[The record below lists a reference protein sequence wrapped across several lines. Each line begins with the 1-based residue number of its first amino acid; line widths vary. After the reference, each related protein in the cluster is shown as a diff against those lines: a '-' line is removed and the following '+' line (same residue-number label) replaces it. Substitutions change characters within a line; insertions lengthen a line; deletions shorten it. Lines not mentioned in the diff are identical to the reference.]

1 MAIAAGDQTVVRF
14 GPFKL
19 AVSERLL
26 TKDGVT
32 VDLGARALD
41 ILIALVTSPN
51 EIVRK
56 KDLMAMVWPDA
67 VVEEVTLRFHMAGLR
82 KALGDGLDGARYI
95 TTIAGRGYCFVAPTV
110 GTPSNRGES
119 PAADAFPHANL
130 PPQLARMVGR
140 DVDVMKLG
148 AQLTDSRLITIVGPG
163 GVGKSTLAIAA
174 AHQAADTFAGHVLF
188 VDLGVVADPSL
199 VATTIAA
206 MLGLPVQAED
216 ATPEIMR
223 FVRDK
228 RVLFI
233 LDTCEHL
240 VETVANIASSILEA
254 APKVHI
260 IATSREALRIE
271 SERVYRLDALA
282 YPPEAVELASTA
294 VQEYPAS
301 QLFIERAI
309 ASGAQLDGNEAEAA
323 IVCEICR
330 KLDGVALAIEL
341 TARRVQAYGLE
352 QTAALLDQRLTHLW
366 QGLRTA
372 PPRQQTL
379 QATLDWS
386 YGLLSETERT
396 VLRRLAVFVGN
407 FALDAALEIVPG
419 ETLDRA
425 SVFTAIDNLVEKSM
439 VAARPIGAMMRYRL
453 LDTTRAYVIDLL
465 HADPEC
471 EDLLRR
477 HAAYCR
483 LWFEQNGSEWTAL
496 STPLERVPHFNAV
509 NNVRSALEWCF
520 GGNGDVALGVG
531 LVAAVAPV
539 FRAMGLLPECQ
550 RWTERA
556 LQSLDNT
563 TRGSFEE
570 MQLQAAFGVSV
581 MFLRGHNEVSASA
594 LNRSLEIAEARGD
607 KLNAA
612 RLHGPIHF
620 FHLRSGEFRQCLEY
634 AERCSAITSHLDDPA
649 AITLS
654 KALLGLSYCL
664 VGRLGEAHTTLA
676 PVVAQG
682 LPSAIKQM
690 HYGFDHYTW
699 ARIGWSTNLWLQGF
713 VDQARAVI
721 RQCFKDAETMRHPV
735 SFAISLSSIAT
746 LLWIGDLDAAEEHLI
761 PFVARAKTQAFGPYL
776 SMGHAYQAEITIR
789 RGNAGAGV
797 AALQEQLDILHTQRF
812 ELFTVRFQFVIIMG
826 LLALGRSNE
835 AWMLAE
841 ESEQLIEEKG
851 YYSYLP
857 ELFRLKGQIL
867 SVAPQLGTVDAETYL
882 RKSLDL
888 SRRQGAGAWELRA
901 ATDLAVLWKGQ
912 DRISEADG
920 LLRPVYNSL
929 KEGRDTAVFR
939 AAAAVLEGTV

>member
-1 MAIAAGDQTVVRF
+1 MANAAGEHIGVRF

-19 AVSERLL
+19 VVSERLL

-32 VDLGARALD
+32 VELGGRALD
-41 ILIALVTSPN
+41 ILVALVASPN
-51 EIVRK
+51 EIVSK
-56 KDLMAMVWPDA
+56 KDLMAKVWPDA
-67 VVEEVTLRFHMAGLR
+67 IVEEVSLRFHMAGLR

-95 TTIAGRGYCFVAPTV
+95 TTVAGRGYCFVALTV
-110 GTPSNRGES
+110 ES
-119 PAADAFPHANL
+119 PPSDVERRVTDSFPHANL
-130 PPQLARMVGR
+130 PPHLSRMVGR
-140 DVDVMKLG
+140 DVDVMKL
-148 AQLTDSRLITIVGPG
+148 AAHLTDSRLITIVGPG

-174 AHQAADTFAGHVLF
+174 AHQAVDTFGGHVLF
-188 VDLGVVADPSL
+188 VDLGVVTDPRL
-199 VATTIAA
+199 VATNIAA
-206 MLGLPVQAED
+206 LLGLPIQAED

-240 VETVANIASSILEA
+240 VETVANIASSIIEA

-271 SERVYRLDALA
+271 SERIYRLDALA
-282 YPPEAVELASTA
+282 CPPEAVELASTA
-294 VQEYPAS
+294 IQEYPAS
-301 QLFIERAI
+301 QLFLERAI
-309 ASGAQLDGNEAEAA
+309 AGGAQLDGNEAEAA
-323 IVCEICR
+323 IVCDICR

-407 FALDAALEIVPG
+407 FALDAALEIVPS
-419 ETLDRA
+419 ETLDRP
-425 SVFTAIDNLVEKSM
+425 SVFTAVDNLVEKSM
-439 VAARPIGAMMRYRL
+439 VATRPIGAMMRYRL
-453 LDTTRAYVIDLL
+453 LDTTRAYVIELL

-471 EDLLRR
+471 EDLRRR

-496 STPLERVPHFNAV
+496 STPLERVPHFNAI

-520 GGNGDVALGVG
+520 GANGDLSLGVG

-556 LQSLDNT
+556 LESLDSS

-581 MFLRGHNEVSASA
+581 MFMRGHNEVSAYA

-612 RLHGPIHF
+612 RLYGPIHF
-620 FHLRSGEFRQCLEY
+620 FHLRSGEFRRCVEY
-634 AERCSAITSHLDDPA
+634 AERCSAIARDLDDPA

-664 VGRLGEAHTTLA
+664 VGRLGEAHTILS
-676 PVVAQG
+676 PMVAQG
-682 LPSAIKQM
+682 LPAASKQM

-761 PFVARAKTQAFGPYL
+761 PFIARAKTQAFGPYL
-776 SMGHAYQAEITIR
+776 SMGHAYQAEIAIR
-789 RGNAGAGV
+789 RGDAETGV
-797 AALQEQLDILHTQRF
+797 AALQAQLDILHSQRF

-826 LLALGRSNE
+826 LLTLGRSTE
-835 AWMLAE
+835 AWVLSE

-857 ELFRLKGQIL
+857 ELFRLKGKIL
-867 SVAPQLGTVDAETYL
+867 SMASELSNLDMETYL
-882 RKSLDL
+882 AKSLDL
-888 SRRQGAGAWELRA
+888 SRSQGAGAWELRA
-901 ATDLAVLWKGQ
+901 ATDLAKLWIAQG
-912 DRISEADG
+912 RASEAND
-920 LLRPVYNSL
+920 LLRPVYDRL
-929 KEGRDTAVFR
+929 TEGRDTAPLR
-939 AAAAVLEGTV
+939 AAAALL